1 MFCDIDKYV
10 DQLTEL
16 YPRPKVAA
24 EFKRKIRYPRTFSV
38 YRRPWPRWP
47 RLNLTLGF
55 ELAPSIV
62 ILFILN
68 AQNMT

>member
-24 EFKRKIRYPRTFSV
+24 EFKRKIIIEY
-38 YRRPWPRWP
+38 YY
-47 RLNLTLGF
+47 NLTKTYDLTTG
-55 ELAPSIV
+55 LHDLTRSY
-62 ILFILN
+62 
-68 AQNMT
+68 